1 LRVEVLTDRPAARFV
16 EGARLFPE
24 GTTDALTILEARP
37 ADPGWILRLR
47 EVPTRE
53 AAEAL
58 RLVYLEMDPGPGD
71 ALPRGAYYWHEMI
84 GVAVRDPDGAE
95 LGAVRDIYRVG
106 STDILEVVGGP
117 RGDFDLP
124 LARPFVRILAP
135 RRGEI
140 VADPETLDLPA
151 AGAVRPPAPPR
162 PPRPRRATRRRPAV
176 PMASRPDPGDDAA
189 GDVPNAVGPG
199 DPAPLPGGPPPL
211 PGDPAPVSGDPSQPP
226 EA

>member
-1 LRVEVLTDRPAARFV
+1 MRVEVLTDRPVERFV

-24 GTTDALTILEARP
+24 GTTAALTIVEARP
-37 ADPGWILRLR
+37 ADPGWILRFR
-47 EVPTRE
+47 EVLSRE
-53 AAEAL
+53 AAEEF
-58 RLVYLEMDPGPGD
+58 RLAYLEVDPGPGD

-84 GVAVRDPDGAE
+84 GVAVRDPDGAD

-106 STDILEVVGGP
+106 STDILEVAGGP

-140 VADPETLDLPA
+140 VADPETLDLPPPGA
-151 AGAVRPPAPPR
+151 ARPASPPR

-176 PMASRPDPGDDAA
+176 PMAPRPEPGDS
-189 GDVPNAVGPG
+189 AVGD
-199 DPAPLPGGPPPL
+199 DPAPGSVS
-211 PGDPAPVSGDPSQPP
+211 DAAPPP